1 MSVRLYVCHS
11 ASHSFGYPFIHSSLW
26 HTFEVLFFALL
37 LGGTSFSFF
46 VRFCCCCCFFCL
58 SQETN
63 LFSAFVCISCFCFGS
78 NSSLPSSSSS
88 SPSLLGSMGWH
99 SQSGGLWRWWWWW
112 RRWRPRPQRLWCDG
126 LVNGGFHM
134 EFAAASKPSKS
145 ERQSFLAW
153 LSDKLMLLPF

>member
-11 ASHSFGYPFIHSSLW
+11 VSHSFGYPFIHSSLW

-37 LGGTSFSFF
+37 LGGTSFSFL
-46 VRFCCCCCFFCL
+46 CAILLLLLLFFCL

-78 NSSLPSSSSS
+78 NSSLPSSS
-88 SPSLLGSMGWH
+88 PCLLGSMGWH

-126 LVNGGFHM
+126 FWLMGGFIWSLPPL
-134 EFAAASKPSKS
+134 AN
-145 ERQSFLAW
+145 RQSRSARA
-153 LSDKLMLLPF
+153 S